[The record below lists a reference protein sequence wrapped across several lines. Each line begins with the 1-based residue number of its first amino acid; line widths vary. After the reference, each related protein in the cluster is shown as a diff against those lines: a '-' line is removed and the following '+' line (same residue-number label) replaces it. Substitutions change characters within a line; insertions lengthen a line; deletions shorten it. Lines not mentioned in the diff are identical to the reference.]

1 MYLDWYFINCIFLDI
16 VILRLFWFFGY
27 ILEFNL
33 MVEEKFILYCVLR
46 DLLRCVI
53 YVYCIVIFICIKYF
67 LIVLIFKFN
76 FGIKI
81 DELLVIKF
89 KD

>member
-1 MYLDWYFINCIFLDI
+1 
-16 VILRLFWFFGY
+16 
-27 ILEFNL
+27 